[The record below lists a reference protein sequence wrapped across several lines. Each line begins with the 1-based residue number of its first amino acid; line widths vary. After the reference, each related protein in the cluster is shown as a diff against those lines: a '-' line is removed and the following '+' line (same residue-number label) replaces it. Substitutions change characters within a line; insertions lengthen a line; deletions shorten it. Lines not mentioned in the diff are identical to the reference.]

1 MSRLLLR
8 LAASLALVGLV
19 LWLADPWRVLAAL
32 GRPDG
37 RWLAAGFGAALSAT
51 LASALR
57 WRLLARW
64 LGVQAPW
71 RVFLLAYWR
80 GITANTVL
88 PGGTLGGDALRALH
102 LQQAGN
108 ALAPAAISVALDR
121 ISGLWVLVVIS
132 LTTTALALAT
142 GLMPAAALPLRWPA
156 AAPMALLAV
165 LAVLAPLVLW
175 RLSSATRHWLPGK
188 LARLLDAIHDRP
200 RPLRQY
206 LLQLAGSALV
216 QALSILAFA
225 CGGKAVGLDL
235 ALWLYF
241 IAAGPIFIFAALPVS
256 VGGWGTREAAAAV
269 TLGLFTAP
277 RELAV
282 AAAILYGLF
291 AALQGLLGALT
302 LIHRS
307 RDTRT
312 R

>member
-8 LAASLALVGLV
+8 LAASLGLVALV
-19 LWLADPWRVLAAL
+19 LWLVDPWRVLTAL

-51 LASALR
+51 VASALR

-64 LGVQAPW
+64 LDVRAPW

-108 ALAPAAISVALDR
+108 ALAPTAISVALDR

-132 LTTTALALAT
+132 LATTALALAT
-142 GLMPAAALPLRWPA
+142 GLMPAAALPLPWPTA
-156 AAPMALLAV
+156 ALLAL

-175 RLSSATRHWLPGK
+175 HLSASTRHLLPGK

-200 RPLRQY
+200 HPLRQY

-269 TLGLFTAP
+269 TLGLFAAP

-282 AAAILYGLF
+282 ASAILYGLF

-302 LIHRS
+302 LIHRAPQENH
-307 RDTRT
+307 DA
-312 R
+312 